1 MKTISNNF
9 APGISRIFGW
19 MVLISEIL
27 TTFSW
32 KILYHLPLCPNFRK
46 VWLNGKRPRWKGR
59 FHPRDPHPCKFI
71 GTKQSVYTRKEFNSW
86 TPTWLQ
92 FHQMATATSGENGL
106 LWKMWKWRISSRL
119 CRRNVWNITKDKMR
133 QLILMILPCSQGT
146 WP

>member
-1 MKTISNNF
+1 MKTVSNNF

-19 MVLISEIL
+19 MVLIAEILQFTEIL

-46 VWLNGKRPRWKGR
+46 FWLNGKRPRWKGR

-106 LWKMWKWRISSRL
+106 LWKTCAEELFTLVLAILCDLYSDLDSSTAEHWR
-119 CRRNVWNITKDKMR
+119 
-133 QLILMILPCSQGT
+133 
-146 WP
+146 